1 MVTNAS
7 SDLPPLPPIGRK
19 FVVYLV
25 AFTVTLGVGI
35 GPLLGVIRI
44 PGFIAIGELFPLNLQ
59 RAVAAFAAFLL
70 ALPAVGVQ
78 FFGGDRFPAGRLK
91 AAFTI
96 VFVALFAGIFAGIL
110 ALYLAYT
117 SWVVQVEV
125 GGNLSAAYIVGPRML
140 PDCLCVARKLQ
151 ITSCIG
157 PVLDTNPAHVENCY
171 PREDIVARKNG
182 LSLLYFVAMFSFGVL
197 IGLVVLRERM
207 PQRKRRRKIAGP

>member
-1 MVTNAS
+1 MVTKAS
-7 SDLPPLPPIGRK
+7 SDLPALPGTGHK
-19 FVVYLV
+19 FFVYLL

-35 GPLLGVIRI
+35 GPLLGVIRV

-78 FFGGDRFPAGRLK
+78 FFGGDRFHAGRLK
-91 AAFTI
+91 AAFKI
-96 VFVALFAGIFAGIL
+96 VFVALFAGIL
-110 ALYLAYT
+110 ALYLTYT
-117 SWVVQVEV
+117 SWVVHVEL

-157 PVLDTNPAHVENCY
+157 PVLDTNPAHVEDCY

-182 LSLLYFVAMFSFGVL
+182 LSLLYFFVMFSLGVL
-197 IGLVVLRERM
+197 IGLVVLREKM
-207 PQRKRRRKIAGP
+207 PRRERRRKVAGA

>member
-1 MVTNAS
+1 MVTKAS
-7 SDLPPLPPIGRK
+7 SNLPALPKISRK
-19 FVVYLV
+19 YVVYFL
-25 AFTVTLGVGI
+25 AFIVTLGVGI
-35 GPLLGVIRI
+35 GPLLGVVRV

-78 FFGGDRFPAGRLK
+78 FFGGDRFDARRLK

-96 VFVALFAGIFAGIL
+96 VFMALFAGIL
-110 ALYLAYT
+110 ALYLTYT
-117 SWVVQVEV
+117 SWVVHVEL
-125 GGNLSAAYIVGPRML
+125 GGNLSVAYIVGPRML

-157 PVLDTNPAHVENCY
+157 PILDTNPAHVEDCY

-182 LSLLYFVAMFSFGVL
+182 LSLLYFFMMFSLGVL

-207 PQRKRRRKIAGP
+207 PRRNRRRKIAEA